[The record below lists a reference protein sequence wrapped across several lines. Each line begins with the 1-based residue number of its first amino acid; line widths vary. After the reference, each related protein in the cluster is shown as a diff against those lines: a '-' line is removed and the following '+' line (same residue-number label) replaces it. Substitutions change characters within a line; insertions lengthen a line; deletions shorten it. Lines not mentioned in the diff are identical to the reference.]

1 MIRIVDVS
9 EFQGPVDWLRV
20 RRAGI
25 AGGIHKATQYRVDH
39 QHAANHQGIP
49 SVGLPHGCYHFL
61 NWDQPGGQ
69 QASFYL
75 ATAGHFGAG
84 TFPPILD
91 FERYNGRLPTH
102 QDVDDFLHE
111 VEQVDPRRPLLY
123 GNQGDLATLGPLF
136 IGRVAI
142 FLAEYGPNNGQPNGD
157 PQAKRHL
164 TQFPASD
171 VKLWQYTSVGKVDG
185 IAGPCDVSLWL
196 DSQADLDAYTLNP
209 QSQVHIQSV
218 PKPGGATVQK
228 LDPPVHVNAIDVGW
242 VVKPIAG
249 GVHLVTPDGH
259 VYDWGCEPVGMPAG
273 QVYWGARTVLD
284 VQPLGANGFTV
295 YGRLNGLADGKYDYP
310 GPA

>member
-9 EFQGPVDWLRV
+9 EFQGAVDWLRV

-75 ATAGHFGAG
+75 ATAGHFGPG

-102 QDVDDFLHE
+102 QEVDDFLHE
-111 VEQVDPRRPLLY
+111 VEQVDARRPLLY

-142 FLAEYGPNNGQPNGD
+142 FLADYGPNNGQPNGD
-157 PQAKRHL
+157 PQAKRRI
-164 TQFPASD
+164 TQFPPSD
-171 VKLWQYTSVGKVDG
+171 VKLWQYTSVGTVDG
-185 IAGPCDVSLWL
+185 VAGPCDVSLWL

-218 PKPGGATVQK
+218 A
-228 LDPPVHVNAIDVGW
+228 PPVHYQEDNVTKVSVHVPTLDDQGNGNVPIPGVAGRVVAVN
-242 VVKPIAG
+242 
-249 GVHLVTPDGH
+249 
-259 VYDWGCEPVGMPAG
+259 
-273 QVYWGARTVLD
+273 
-284 VQPLGANGFTV
+284 
-295 YGRLNGLADGKYDYP
+295 LNGNDPNHEGYAGLKPFFSWSDRGSDVLLVIEGGKPHTGFDLNAWVA
-310 GPA
+310 G

>member
-9 EFQGPVDWLRV
+9 EFQGAVDWLRV

-39 QHAANHQGIP
+39 QHTANHQGIP
-49 SVGLPHGCYHFL
+49 RVGLPHGCYHFL

-69 QASFYL
+69 QANFYL

-142 FLAEYGPNNGQPNGD
+142 FLADYGPNNGQPNGD
-157 PQAKRHL
+157 PQQKRRI
-164 TQFPASD
+164 TQFPPSD
-171 VKLWQYTSVGKVDG
+171 VKLWQYTSVGTVDG

-196 DSQADLDAYTLNP
+196 DSQADLDAYVNS

-218 PKPGGATVQK
+218 T
-228 LDPPVHVNAIDVGW
+228 PPVHYQEDNVTGIPIHIPALDDQGNGNIMIPGVAGR
-242 VVKPIAG
+242 VVSVKMNGSDAG
-249 GVHLVTPDGH
+249 GYIPPPKWDSFAIGPDEKVKLYGGTPHGELDLT
-259 VYDWGCEPVGMPAG
+259 VWVAG
-273 QVYWGARTVLD
+273 
-284 VQPLGANGFTV
+284 
-295 YGRLNGLADGKYDYP
+295 
-310 GPA
+310 